1 MLSHQN
7 PRVIVDLRTA
17 RAANLILKKS
27 IAAEKLE
34 EAKADQEK
42 KRETGL
48 GFSVLSIGAS
58 TGNHTGKETGKETGG
73 NLAVQF
79 L

>member
-7 PRVIVDLRTA
+7 PRVIVDLRAA
-17 RAANLILKKS
+17 RAANLILKKTL
-27 IAAEKLE
+27 AAEKLE
-34 EAKADQEK
+34 EAKADQDKE
-42 KRETGL
+42 RSTGL

-58 TGNHTGKETGKETGG
+58 SRNHTGEEVGENHGG
-73 NLAVQF
+73 NVAVQF